1 MFAFNALDFN
11 SKRYRNV
18 IHVTG
23 IVPRLRETPLCFSLL
38 SHFFTEFNTTEL
50 IL

>member
-11 SKRYRNV
+11 SKRYL

-23 IVPRLRETPLCFSLL
+23 VVPRLPETPVCFSLL
-38 SHFFTEFNTTEL
+38 SHFFTEFNTTEI